1 MCHILLF
8 PEELEIQFS
17 QWLAKGRLAITIYDQ
32 PRIIKINVIIAI
44 KLIAN
49 LYCILIVGNVW
60 L

>member
-17 QWLAKGRLAITIYDQ
+17 QWLAKGRLTIAIYDP

-44 KLIAN
+44 IMIAN
-49 LYCILIVGNVW
+49 IYCILIVGNV
-60 L
+60 